1 MFGIDSG
8 EFVVIAIVALV
19 VIGPKDLP
27 RVMRLVGQW
36 VGKARAMTR
45 HVRSGFDAMMR
56 EAELEEMQKQWDAQN
71 AAIIAS
77 TQVSHPFPPAPQM
90 LPLDAQPTM
99 PETVQPEITADT
111 AREGEASIAEPVDT
125 TLAGAPHLKSAA

>member
-8 EFVVIAIVALV
+8 EFLVIAIVALV

-27 RVMRLVGQW
+27 RVMRMVGQW
-36 VGKARAMTR
+36 VGKARAMSR

-77 TQVSHPFPPAPQM
+77 TRVEMPHMDVPQM
-90 LPLDAQPTM
+90 LPLDAQPM
-99 PETVQPEITADT
+99 LPDAVVAPEVEPLAETA
-111 AREGEASIAEPVDT
+111 AETPVPP
-125 TLAGAPHLKSAA
+125 LAHDSALPDAKAAA

>member
-27 RVMRLVGQW
+27 RVMRMVGQW

-56 EAELEEMQKQWDAQN
+56 EAELEEMQKAWDAQN

-77 TQVSHPFPPAPQM
+77 TQIPHPFPPAPQM
-90 LPLDAQPTM
+90 LPLDAQPTP
-99 PETVQPEITADT
+99 PETVLIGDAVAGTVHPDIPPDTRPETA
-111 AREGEASIAEPVDT
+111 
-125 TLAGAPHLKSAA
+125 TLPPMKSAA